1 LIKRRFQTFQTFQSF
16 QPPPLFLPRVA
27 GEDEGGGLNDLNCE
41 NVQGSRLGRSKSVK
55 RTCTRIIIWSI
66 LFALT
71 ALPSALRAET
81 LEQLIAGAKKEPE
94 FTFIAG
100 AQTFGGQKTLSL
112 LEGAFNKR
120 FGLNAKMRFTAGP
133 EMNAMAARV
142 ITEQKSGA
150 KASTDLYHGS
160 QSHFSLLHKEKALEK
175 VSYSGIFPWI
185 TKEMEIFPS
194 EGLLI
199 FTSLRGI
206 IYNSKLIPKEKAPK
220 SYEDLVDPKLSPTWA
235 GKMAIPPYVSWL
247 VELSMIWNEDK
258 VKNFTR
264 KLVALSG
271 GRLRYS
277 EEERVVSGEFPI
289 AANMGGA
296 TEQMWQWQAKGAPLV
311 AVMGS
316 TPVLPSYFQL
326 GVPKNSAHPNVS
338 KLFVGFM
345 ASKEA
350 QAILEK
356 NDFRTSH
363 LVDGTI
369 MAKYLKQNR
378 VQLQEAKDSIAFYL
392 QGEDSGLEFKEEL
405 TKMLKQ

>member
-1 LIKRRFQTFQTFQSF
+1 M
-16 QPPPLFLPRVA
+16 
-27 GEDEGGGLNDLNCE
+27 
-41 NVQGSRLGRSKSVK
+41 RSCKQ
-55 RTCTRIIIWSI
+55 IIVWSI
-66 LFALT
+66 LFVLISFH
-71 ALPSALRAET
+71 SAIAAET
-81 LEQLIAGAKKEPE
+81 LDQLIAAAKKEPE

-112 LEGAFNKR
+112 LESSFNKK
-120 FGLNAKMRFTAGP
+120 FGLNAKIRFAAGP

-142 ITEQKSGA
+142 ITELKSGT
-150 KASTDLYHGS
+150 KASTDIYHGS
-160 QSHFSLLHKEKALEK
+160 QSHLALLHKEKALEK
-175 VSYSGIFPWI
+175 VNYSGIFPWI

-206 IYNSKLIPKEKAPK
+206 IYNAKLIPKDKAPK
-220 SYEDLVDPKLSPTWA
+220 SYEDLVDPKLSPTWG

-247 VELSMIWNEDK
+247 VELSMIWNEEK

-369 MAKYLKQNR
+369 MAKYLKQNK

>member
-1 LIKRRFQTFQTFQSF
+1 MKGRKRI
-16 QPPPLFLPRVA
+16 LV
-27 GEDEGGGLNDLNCE
+27 
-41 NVQGSRLGRSKSVK
+41 
-55 RTCTRIIIWSI
+55 WSI
-66 LFALT
+66 FFALVSIRHGT
-71 ALPSALRAET
+71 AADT
-81 LEQLIAGAKKEPE
+81 LDSLIAGAKKEPE

-112 LEGAFNKR
+112 LESAFNKK
-120 FGLNAKMRFTAGP
+120 FGLNSKIRFSAGP

-142 ITEQKSGA
+142 ITELKSGA
-150 KASTDLYHGS
+150 KASSDLYHGS
-160 QSHFSLLHKEKALEK
+160 QSHLSLLHKEKALEK
-175 VSYSGIFPWI
+175 VNYSGIFPWI
-185 TKEMEIFPS
+185 TKEMEIFPG

-206 IYNSKLIPKEKAPK
+206 IYNSKIIPKDRAPK
-220 SYEDLVDPKLSPTWA
+220 TYEDLVDPKLSPAWA

-247 VELSMIWNEDK
+247 VELSMIWSEDK

-264 KLVALSG
+264 KLVALSS

-326 GVPKNSAHPNVS
+326 AVPKNTAHPNLS

-363 LVDGTI
+363 LVEGTI
-369 MAKYLKQNR
+369 M
-378 VQLQEAKDSIAFYL
+378 
-392 QGEDSGLEFKEEL
+392 
-405 TKMLKQ
+405 

>member
-1 LIKRRFQTFQTFQSF
+1 MKAAESIK
-16 QPPPLFLPRVA
+16 V
-27 GEDEGGGLNDLNCE
+27 G
-41 NVQGSRLGRSKSVK
+41 VM
-55 RTCTRIIIWSI
+55 
-66 LFALT
+66 LFALLSADLAT
-71 ALPSALRAET
+71 AAET
-81 LEQLIAGAKKEPE
+81 LEQMIAGAKKEPE

-112 LEGAFNKR
+112 LESAFNKK
-120 FGLNAKMRFTAGP
+120 FGLNSKIRFSAGP

-142 ITEQKSGA
+142 ITELKSGA
-150 KASTDLYHGS
+150 KPSTDIYHGS
-160 QSHFSLLHKEKALEK
+160 QSHLALLHKEKALEK
-175 VSYSGIFPWI
+175 VNYSGVFPWI

-206 IYNSKLIPKEKAPK
+206 IYNSKLISKDKAPK
-220 SYEDLVDPKLSPTWA
+220 TYEDLVDPKLSPTWA

-247 VELSMIWNEDK
+247 VELSMIWNEEK

-326 GVPKNSAHPNVS
+326 GVPKNSAHPILS

-345 ASKEA
+345 ASREA

-363 LVDGTI
+363 LVEGTI

-392 QGEDSGLEFKEEL
+392 QRE
-405 TKMLKQ
+405 

>member
-1 LIKRRFQTFQTFQSF
+1 MFK
-16 QPPPLFLPRVA
+16 
-27 GEDEGGGLNDLNCE
+27 
-41 NVQGSRLGRSKSVK
+41 RSKFKVQRQVGGEGAMKTGASSFV
-55 RTCTRIIIWSI
+55 WAV
-66 LFALT
+66 LFTLLSFHFVVA
-71 ALPSALRAET
+71 AET
-81 LEQLIAGAKKEPE
+81 VDSLIAGAKKESE

-100 AQTFGGQKTLSL
+100 AQTFGGQRNLSL
-112 LEGAFNKR
+112 LESAFNKK
-120 FGLNAKMRFTAGP
+120 FGFNAKIRFSAGP

-142 ITEQKSGA
+142 ITELKSGA
-150 KASTDLYHGS
+150 KASSDIYHGS
-160 QSHFSLLHKEKALEK
+160 QSHFALLHKEKALDT
-175 VSYSGIFPWI
+175 VNYSGIFPWI
-185 TKEMEIFPS
+185 TKDMEIFPS

-206 IYNSKLIPKEKAPK
+206 IYNSKLIPKDKAPK
-220 SYEDLVDPKLSPTWA
+220 SYEDLVDPKLSPAWA
-235 GKMAIPPYVSWL
+235 GKIAIPPYVSWL
-247 VELSMIWNEDK
+247 VELSMIWSEEK

-316 TPVLPSYFQL
+316 MPVLPSYFQL
-326 GVPKNSAHPNVS
+326 GVRKNSGHPNLS

-363 LVDGTI
+363 LVEGTI
-369 MAKYLKQNR
+369 MAKYLKQNK

>member
-1 LIKRRFQTFQTFQSF
+1 MKIQGFQKFNVEAEAEIVMKT
-16 QPPPLFLPRVA
+16 
-27 GEDEGGGLNDLNCE
+27 GG
-41 NVQGSRLGRSKSVK
+41 KS
-55 RTCTRIIIWSI
+55 IILAI
-66 LFALT
+66 LFALVSFH
-71 ALPSALRAET
+71 SAVAADT
-81 LEQLIAGAKKEPE
+81 MDSLIAGAKKEPE

-112 LEGAFNKR
+112 LESAFNKK
-120 FGLNAKMRFTAGP
+120 FGLNGKIRFSAGP

-142 ITEQKSGA
+142 ITELKMGA
-150 KASTDLYHGS
+150 KASSDIYHGS
-160 QSHFSLLHKEKALEK
+160 QSHFALLHKEKALDT
-175 VSYSGIFPWI
+175 VNYSGIFPWI
-185 TKEMEIFPS
+185 TKDMEIFPS

-206 IYNSKLIPKEKAPK
+206 IYNSKLIPKDRAPK
-220 SYEDLVDPKLSPTWA
+220 TYEDLVDPKLSPAWA

-247 VELSMIWNEDK
+247 VELSMIWSEDK

-326 GVPKNSAHPNVS
+326 GVPRNTAHPNLS

-363 LVDGTI
+363 LVEGTI
-369 MAKYLKQNR
+369 MAKYLKQNK

>member
-1 LIKRRFQTFQTFQSF
+1 M
-16 QPPPLFLPRVA
+16 
-27 GEDEGGGLNDLNCE
+27 
-41 NVQGSRLGRSKSVK
+41 RSCK
-55 RTCTRIIIWSI
+55 RIIIWSI
-66 LFALT
+66 LFVLAALH
-71 ALPSALRAET
+71 SAIAAET
-81 LEQLIAGAKKEPE
+81 LEQLITGAKKEPE

-100 AQTFGGQKTLSL
+100 AQTFGGPKTLSI
-112 LEGAFNKR
+112 LEAAFNKK
-120 FGLNAKMRFTAGP
+120 FGLNAKMRFSAGP

-150 KASTDLYHGS
+150 KASTDIYHGS

-175 VSYSGIFPWI
+175 VNYSGIFPWI

-206 IYNSKLIPKEKAPK
+206 IYNSKLIPKDKAPK
-220 SYEDLVDPKLSPTWA
+220 SYEDLVDPKLSPTWT

-247 VELSMIWNEDK
+247 VELSMIWNEEK

-326 GVPKNSAHPNVS
+326 GVPKNSTHPNVS

-345 ASKEA
+345 TSKEA

-369 MAKYLKQNR
+369 MAKYLKQNH

>member
-1 LIKRRFQTFQTFQSF
+1 MKTAASSF
-16 QPPPLFLPRVA
+16 AWAV
-27 GEDEGGGLNDLNCE
+27 
-41 NVQGSRLGRSKSVK
+41 
-55 RTCTRIIIWSI
+55 
-66 LFALT
+66 LFALLSFDF
-71 ALPSALRAET
+71 AVAAET
-81 LEQLIAGAKKEPE
+81 LDSLIVGAKKEQE

-100 AQTFGGQKTLSL
+100 AQTFGGQKTLNL
-112 LEGAFNKR
+112 LEAAFNKK
-120 FGLNAKMRFTAGP
+120 FGLNAKIRFSAGP
-133 EMNAMAARV
+133 EMNAMAARM
-142 ITEQKSGA
+142 ITELKSGA
-150 KASTDLYHGS
+150 KASSDLYHGS
-160 QSHFSLLHKEKALEK
+160 QSHLSLLHKEKALEK
-175 VSYSGIFPWI
+175 VNYSGIFPWI
-185 TKEMEIFPS
+185 TKDMEIFPS
-194 EGLLI
+194 EGVLI

-206 IYNSKLIPKEKAPK
+206 IYNSKLIPKDKAPK
-220 SYEDLVDPKLSPTWA
+220 SYEDLVDPKLSPAWA
-235 GKMAIPPYVSWL
+235 GKMALPPYVSWL
-247 VELSMIWNEDK
+247 VELSMIWSEDK

-264 KLVALSG
+264 KLVKLSG

-326 GVPKNSAHPNVS
+326 AVPKNSAHPNLA

-363 LVDGTI
+363 LVEGTI
-369 MAKYLKQNR
+369 MAKYLKQNK

>member
-1 LIKRRFQTFQTFQSF
+1 MKT
-16 QPPPLFLPRVA
+16 
-27 GEDEGGGLNDLNCE
+27 C
-41 NVQGSRLGRSKSVK
+41 GRIV
-55 RTCTRIIIWSI
+55 CWLI
-66 LFALT
+66 LFALVSFH
-71 ALPSALRAET
+71 AAIAAET
-81 LEQLIAGAKKEPE
+81 LERLIAGAKKESE
-94 FTFIAG
+94 MTFVAG
-100 AQTFGGQKTLSL
+100 AQTFGGLKTLNL
-112 LEGAFNKR
+112 LEAAFNQR
-120 FGLNAKMRFTAGP
+120 FGLNMKIRFAAGP
-133 EMNAMAARV
+133 EMNSMAARV
-142 ITEQKSGA
+142 ITELKSGA
-150 KASTDLYHGS
+150 KASSDIYHGS
-160 QSHFSLLHKEKALEK
+160 QSHVALLHKEKALEQ
-175 VSYSGIFPWI
+175 VNYSAIFPWI
-185 TKEMEIFPS
+185 TKPMEIFPN
-194 EGLLI
+194 EGVLI

-206 IYNSKLIPKEKAPK
+206 VYNSKVIPKDKAPK

-247 VELSMIWNEDK
+247 VELSMIWSEER
-258 VKNFTR
+258 VKTFTK
-264 KLVALSG
+264 KLVALSA

-316 TPVLPSYFQL
+316 TPVLPSYFQVA
-326 GVPKNSAHPNVS
+326 VPRNSAHPNLA

-356 NDFRTSH
+356 QDFRTSH
-363 LVDGTI
+363 LVEGTI
-369 MAKYLKQNR
+369 MNKYLKQTR
-378 VQLQEAKDSIAFYL
+378 VQLQEAKDSINFYL

>member
-1 LIKRRFQTFQTFQSF
+1 MKGRKRI
-16 QPPPLFLPRVA
+16 LV
-27 GEDEGGGLNDLNCE
+27 
-41 NVQGSRLGRSKSVK
+41 
-55 RTCTRIIIWSI
+55 WSI
-66 LFALT
+66 FFALVSIRHGT
-71 ALPSALRAET
+71 AADT
-81 LEQLIAGAKKEPE
+81 LDSLIAGAKKESE

-112 LEGAFNKR
+112 LESAFNKK
-120 FGLNAKMRFTAGP
+120 FGLNSKIRFSAGP

-142 ITEQKSGA
+142 ISELKMGA
-150 KASTDLYHGS
+150 KASSDLYHGS
-160 QSHFSLLHKEKALEK
+160 QSHFALLHKEKALDT
-175 VSYSGIFPWI
+175 VNYSGIFPWI
-185 TKEMEIFPS
+185 TKEMEIFPG

-206 IYNSKLIPKEKAPK
+206 IYNSKIIPKDRAPK
-220 SYEDLVDPKLSPTWA
+220 TYEDLVDPKLSPAWA

-247 VELSMIWNEDK
+247 VELSMIWSEDK

-326 GVPKNSAHPNVS
+326 AVPKNTAHPNLS

-363 LVDGTI
+363 LVEGTI
-369 MAKYLKQNR
+369 MAKYLKQNK

>member
-1 LIKRRFQTFQTFQSF
+1 MRACKRI
-16 QPPPLFLPRVA
+16 V
-27 GEDEGGGLNDLNCE
+27 
-41 NVQGSRLGRSKSVK
+41 
-55 RTCTRIIIWSI
+55 IW
-66 LFALT
+66 LMFFALV
-71 ALPSALRAET
+71 SIRSGNSAET
-81 LEQLIAGAKKEPE
+81 LDSLIAGAKKEPE

-100 AQTFGGQKTLSL
+100 AQTFGGQKTLAL
-112 LEGAFNKR
+112 LEAAFNKK
-120 FGLNAKMRFTAGP
+120 FGLNAKMRFSAGP

-150 KASTDLYHGS
+150 KTSTDLYHGS
-160 QSHFSLLHKEKALEK
+160 QSHFSLLHKEQALGK
-175 VSYSGIFPWI
+175 VNYSGIFPWI

-206 IYNSKLIPKEKAPK
+206 IYNSKLIPKDKAPK

-235 GKMAIPPYVSWL
+235 GKLAIPPYVSWL
-247 VELSMIWNEDK
+247 VELSMIWNEEK

-326 GVPKNSAHPNVS
+326 GVPKNSAHPSVS

-369 MAKYLKQNR
+369 MAKYLKQNK
-378 VQLQEAKDSIAFYL
+378 VPLQEAKDSIAFYL

>member
-1 LIKRRFQTFQTFQSF
+1 MFKKFKPFKSFKPLRIRARFKVRTEAAMTVDRRM
-16 QPPPLFLPRVA
+16 LFWAIVFLVP
-27 GEDEGGGLNDLNCE
+27 
-41 NVQGSRLGRSKSVK
+41 
-55 RTCTRIIIWSI
+55 SI
-66 LFALT
+66 QFA
-71 ALPSALRAET
+71 SAAET
-81 LEQLIAGAKKEPE
+81 LESLIAGAKKEPE

-112 LEGAFNKR
+112 LEAAFNKK
-120 FGLNAKMRFTAGP
+120 FGLNAKIRFSAGP

-150 KASTDLYHGS
+150 KVSTDIYHGS
-160 QSHFSLLHKEKALEK
+160 QSHLALLHKEKALEK
-175 VSYSGIFPWI
+175 VNYSGIFPWI

-206 IYNSKLIPKEKAPK
+206 IYNSKLISKDKAPK

-247 VELSMIWNEDK
+247 VELSMIWSEER

-264 KLVALSG
+264 KLVALSA

-326 GVPKNSAHPNVS
+326 GVPRNSAHPNLA

-363 LVDGTI
+363 LVEGTI
-369 MAKYLKQNR
+369 MSKYLKQSR

>member
-1 LIKRRFQTFQTFQSF
+1 MSVDRLM
-16 QPPPLFLPRVA
+16 LFWAIVFLV
-27 GEDEGGGLNDLNCE
+27 
-41 NVQGSRLGRSKSVK
+41 V
-55 RTCTRIIIWSI
+55 SI
-66 LFALT
+66 QFA
-71 ALPSALRAET
+71 SAAET
-81 LEQLIAGAKKEPE
+81 LESLIAGARKEPE

-112 LEGAFNKR
+112 LEAAFNKK
-120 FGLNAKMRFTAGP
+120 FGLNAKIRFSAGP

-150 KASTDLYHGS
+150 KVSTDIYHGS
-160 QSHFSLLHKEKALEK
+160 QSHLALLHKEKALEK
-175 VSYSGIFPWI
+175 VNYSGIFPWI

-206 IYNSKLIPKEKAPK
+206 IYNSKLISKDKAPK

-247 VELSMIWNEDK
+247 VELSMIWSEER

-264 KLVALSG
+264 KLVALSA

-296 TEQMWQWQAKGAPLV
+296 TDKCGNGRRRARHW
-311 AVMGS
+311 S
-316 TPVLPSYFQL
+316 
-326 GVPKNSAHPNVS
+326 
-338 KLFVGFM
+338 
-345 ASKEA
+345 
-350 QAILEK
+350 
-356 NDFRTSH
+356 R
-363 LVDGTI
+363 
-369 MAKYLKQNR
+369 
-378 VQLQEAKDSIAFYL
+378 
-392 QGEDSGLEFKEEL
+392 
-405 TKMLKQ
+405 